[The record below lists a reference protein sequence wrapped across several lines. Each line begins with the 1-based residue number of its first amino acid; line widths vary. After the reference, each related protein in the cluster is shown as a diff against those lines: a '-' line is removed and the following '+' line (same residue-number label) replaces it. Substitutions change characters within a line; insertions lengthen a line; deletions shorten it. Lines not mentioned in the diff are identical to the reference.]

1 MEHGEGTQAKAEK
14 SCSVCVV
21 DAVTA
26 AILML
31 IGALVMYD
39 SYRIGAAWSPQVGP
53 QAGYFPFYIGLLIF
67 VCSATTFYQSAFSKN
82 RDRSVFV
89 DWSQFKRVLQVLVP
103 SILYAVG
110 VSTLGIYVSSALF
123 IGGFMLL
130 LGKYR
135 ILPTLLVSVGVSA
148 VMFWMFEVQFL
159 IPLPKGP
166 LEAWLGY

>member
-1 MEHGEGTQAKAEK
+1 MEHGEESQAKAGK

-26 AILML
+26 VILMFV
-31 IGALVMYD
+31 GALVMYD
-39 SYRIGAAWSPQVGP
+39 SHRIGASWSPQVGP
-53 QAGYFPFYIGLLIF
+53 QAGYFPFYIGLFIF
-67 VCSATTFYQSAFSKN
+67 VCSAVTLYQATLSKN

-89 DWSQFKRVLQVLVP
+89 DWTQFKRVLQVLVP
-103 SILYAVG
+103 SIIYAVG
-110 VSTLGIYVSSALF
+110 VSTIGIYVSSTLF

-130 LGKYR
+130 LGKYK
-135 ILPTLLVSVGVSA
+135 ILPTLLVSVGVSV
-148 VMFWMFEVQFL
+148 VMFWMFEIQFL

>member
-39 SYRIGAAWSPQVGP
+39 AHRVGSAWSPEVGP

-67 VCSATTFYQSAFSKN
+67 VCSVVTFYQSTFSKN

-103 SILYAVG
+103 SIVYAVG
-110 VSTLGIYVSSALF
+110 VSTLGIYVSSTLF

>member
-1 MEHGEGTQAKAEK
+1 MEHGEGAQAKTEK

-31 IGALVMYD
+31 VGALVMYD
-39 SYRIGAAWSPQVGP
+39 SYRIGAAWAPQVGP

-67 VCSATTFYQSAFSKN
+67 VCSAVTLYQSTISKN

-89 DWSQFKRVLQVLVP
+89 DWTQFKRVLQVLVP
-103 SILYAVG
+103 SIVYAIG
-110 VSTLGIYVSSALF
+110 VSTIGIYVSSTLF
-123 IGGFMLL
+123 IGGFMLV
-130 LGKYR
+130 LGKYKL
-135 ILPTLLVSVGVSA
+135 LPTLIVSVGVSL
-148 VMFWMFEVQFL
+148 VMFWMFEIQFL

>member
-39 SYRIGAAWSPQVGP
+39 SQRIGAGWAPLVGP
-53 QAGYFPFYIGLLIF
+53 ESGYFPFYIGLLIF
-67 VCSATTFYQSAFSKN
+67 VCSAATLYQSTISKN

-89 DWSQFKRVLQVLVP
+89 DWGQFKRVLQVLVP
-103 SILYAVG
+103 SIVYAIG
-110 VSTLGIYVSSALF
+110 VSTIGIYVSSTLF

-135 ILPTLLVSVGVSA
+135 ILPTLLVSVGVSV
-148 VMFWMFEVQFL
+148 VMFWMFEIQFL
-159 IPLPKGP
+159 IPLPKGL

>member
-1 MEHGEGTQAKAEK
+1 MEHDEGTQVKAEK

-26 AILML
+26 VILML

-39 SYRIGAAWSPQVGP
+39 SERIGAGWAPQVGP
-53 QAGYFPFYIGLLIF
+53 QAGYFPFYVGLLIF
-67 VCSATTFYQSAFSKN
+67 ACSAVTLYQSTISKS

-103 SILYAVG
+103 SIIYAIG
-110 VSTLGIYVSSALF
+110 VSTIGIYVSSTLF

-148 VMFWMFEVQFL
+148 VMFWMFEIQFL